1 MIPCRLCPGGSEPTL
16 CRRATC
22 RDVAPARMPLYTRS
36 FSRVRSLEPDPT
48 DDAIAAP
55 GILIRL
61 SGSQYEKCRLH

>member
-1 MIPCRLCPGGSEPTL
+1 MQALPERQRANPLPAGDPCRD
-16 CRRATC
+16 A
-22 RDVAPARMPLYTRS
+22 APVRMPLYTRS
-36 FSRVRSLEPDPT
+36 FSKVRSLEPGPT